1 MSLALSPSRRYK
13 RTITCILS
21 AYSCKQIRESI
32 MSIEQAVDSKD
43 DAYFLKFVDDECF
56 A

>member
-1 MSLALSPSRRYK
+1 
-13 RTITCILS
+13 
-21 AYSCKQIRESI
+21 

-43 DAYFLKFVDDECF
+43 DDYFRTFVDDKELEHDECF